1 MALFNL
7 QIKSPYLVTLYLLG
21 WFILFFSFSCPL
33 KKVDFTSL
41 NGVFQGF
48 QTQNHRNVQIE
59 MNFAAS
65 ANISPKLTP

>member
-21 WFILFFSFSCPL
+21 WFIFFFSFSCPL
-33 KKVDFTSL
+33 KKVDFTSI

-48 QTQNHRNVQIE
+48 QTQNHRNV
-59 MNFAAS
+59 
-65 ANISPKLTP
+65 